1 MPNYR
6 LKGRRVVVRAEVAGD
21 MIGSIVI
28 PEKYRAQPLLG
39 EVVLVGDKVT
49 EVSVGDRV
57 MFGSRAWSRFNAE
70 GYGFPHMLL
79 KEEDLLAVIE

>member
-6 LKGRRVVVRAEVAGD
+6 LKGRRVVVRAEVAGER
-21 MIGSIVI
+21 IGSIII
-28 PEKYRAQPLLG
+28 PERARQQPLMG

-57 MFGSRAWSRFNAE
+57 MFGSRAWSRFNAD
-70 GYGFPHMLL
+70 GYGFPFMLL
-79 KEEDLLAVIE
+79 KEEDLMCVFS

>member
-1 MPNYR
+1 MLR
-6 LKGRRVVVRAEVAGD
+6 LRGRRVVVRAEVAGER
-21 MIGSIVI
+21 IGSIII
-28 PEKYRAQPLLG
+28 PERARQQPLMG
-39 EVVLVGDKVT
+39 VIVLIGDKVT

-79 KEEDLLAVIE
+79 KEEDLMCVFS